1 MSSAISWREKRLQNL
16 VAEYPNQSYGPEA
29 RIYCCRC
36 LRSVL
41 SLLLIGC
48 NSVGWNVE
56 RPDLWKFLPTQCLF
70 GSTWEWCGKPTWRTV
85 SEGGFRK
92 SAMAAACV
100 TCVMGQMRLGWC
112 QFSFVHIPPVCQ
124 RAGGGRDL
132 NDYIIPSRLDLW
144 KMCQDPASSTWSSSY
159 QCGTFLTQKCHV
171 CVLVQSE
178 EEEGDCRRWST
189 PGGHPFH
196 QFPFQTLGVRNT
208 QEVLLIPFLQFSCIL
223 FSWMLFILYYVHVL
237 KINAVCVCVSSH
249 LYSYYLRYCL
259 VLCIYYLL

>member
-1 MSSAISWREKRLQNL
+1 M
-16 VAEYPNQSYGPEA
+16 
-29 RIYCCRC
+29 
-36 LRSVL
+36 
-41 SLLLIGC
+41 GC
-48 NSVGWNVE
+48 WKAW
-56 RPDLWKFLPTQCLF
+56 PWKFLPTQSLF
-70 GSTWEWCGKPTWRTV
+70 GSTWKWCGKPTWRTV

-92 SAMAAACV
+92 SVMVAACV

-178 EEEGDCRRWST
+178 GRGGRLSPVEHSWWS
-189 PGGHPFH
+189 P
-196 QFPFQTLGVRNT
+196 
-208 QEVLLIPFLQFSCIL
+208 IPS
-223 FSWMLFILYYVHVL
+223 
-237 KINAVCVCVSSH
+237 VSLSN
-249 LYSYYLRYCL
+249 LRS
-259 VLCIYYLL
+259 